1 MILNGD
7 FKVVNCILLHQKLT
21 MSLIISNQ
29 MVIMCHIVTLWR
41 IFVASSTKIVWNLYK
56 MLIIESK
63 SWSAKKL
70 LYNRSEKY
78 MMQLIIHKLSA
89 IKSLKR
95 ILLMNLFGVGII
107 SSQDMKL
114 ELKNL
119 LHTFRIFLLLFQEM
133 TISNIYSWVSFIYE
147 SLF

>member
-119 LHTFRIFLLLFQEM
+119 LHIFRIFLLLFQEM
-133 TISNIYSWVSFIYE
+133 IISNIYSWVSFIYE